1 MRINSSNNKMQQ
13 AEIFCVLV
21 RLLEIRNN
29 IDAVEATF
37 YIGTLHEVVIVRIT
51 SINDESCVK
60 KMNF

>member
-1 MRINSSNNKMQQ
+1 MQQ